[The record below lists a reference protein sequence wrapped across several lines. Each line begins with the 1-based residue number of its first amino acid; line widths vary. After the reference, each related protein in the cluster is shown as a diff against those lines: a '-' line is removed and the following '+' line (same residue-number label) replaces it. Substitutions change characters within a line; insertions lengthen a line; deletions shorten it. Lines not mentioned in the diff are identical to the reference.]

1 MRRVAYEN
9 ALPLGPIMR
18 WAVLAVLTGMLG
30 LCYVHM
36 KHKLKVEGDRCREL
50 EAVVADLDER
60 LKVTGNEIMRLTS
73 RPELERRRQE
83 GFIKMIGVQDSRLQR
98 LRARPDSVMEVTAY
112 QPPPTAV
119 GEVTP

>member
-1 MRRVAYEN
+1 MRSRASEQ
-9 ALPLGPIMR
+9 ALPLGSIMR
-18 WAVLAVLTGMLG
+18 WAVLAVLLGVLG

-50 EAVVADLDER
+50 EAAVADLDER

-83 GFIKMIGVQDSRLQR
+83 GFIKMITVQDARLQR
-98 LRARPDSVMEVTAY
+98 VRPQAASGEGLVARNLQEGDLLP
-112 QPPPTAV
+112 
-119 GEVTP
+119 